1 MWVVSAG
8 LVRMCRCCLNRQQC
22 RGSDW
27 QLWMSISLI
36 VTGCYR
42 PKADNDGRLIFTAL
56 GSHHLMT
63 LTIWRPEPAVNT
75 RTVKFASD
83 GYLVIPELICEQELA
98 FARELVTELVDRYR
112 GGDPTSISAGVTISE
127 VSQQHPQRNPGIKQ
141 DRWQREPFIIGDLL
155 ALEPRFARL
164 LIQEPIWTCVGELLE
179 CASSDLLFHFCNLTR
194 KPSKVGPA
202 IGWHRDADNKYFASH
217 DGRTLRLL
225 IPLHFMSA
233 RNGGTAVVSG
243 SHIRTDTP
251 VETALCPEVAPG
263 ACLAL
268 HSATLHGGSP
278 NRSEQERDV
287 IVIQFGLCSSI
298 LRCKANETLSLST
311 REELLA
317 FYLGTVEKLIEN
329 S

>member
-1 MWVVSAG
+1 M
-8 LVRMCRCCLNRQQC
+8 
-22 RGSDW
+22 
-27 QLWMSISLI
+27 
-36 VTGCYR
+36 
-42 PKADNDGRLIFTAL
+42 
-56 GSHHLMT
+56 
-63 LTIWRPEPAVNT
+63 NT

-83 GYLVIPELICEQELA
+83 GYLVIPELICEQEQA
-98 FARELVTELVDRYR
+98 FTRALVTELVDRYR
-112 GGDPTSISAGVTISE
+112 GGDPTAISAGVTISE
-127 VSQQHPQRNPGIKQ
+127 VSRQHPQRNPGIQPDHWK
-141 DRWQREPFIIGDLL
+141 REPFIIGDLL

-164 LIQEPIWTCVGELLE
+164 LSLESIWTCVGELLE

-194 KPSKVGPA
+194 KPSEVGPA

-225 IPLHFMSA
+225 IPLQIMSA
-233 RNGGTAVVSG
+233 RNGGTAVIPG
-243 SHIRTDTP
+243 SHIQTDAP
-251 VETALCPEVAPG
+251 VETALYPDVAPG

-298 LRCKANETLSLST
+298 LRYQANETLSLST
-311 REELLA
+311 RKDLRA
-317 FYLGTVEKLIEN
+317 FYQGTTEKRIVN